1 MQLNDISK
9 KLQARIAPGPVSVTT
24 TDDDIQA
31 RAQLNAHNM
40 GVPVQMLEHL
50 FKLERRIAVLE
61 STNVATKSA

>member
-9 KLQARIAPGPVSVTT
+9 KLQARIAPGPVNATT

-40 GVPVQMLEHL
+40 GVPAQMLEHL
-50 FKLERRIAVLE
+50 FKLERRIALLE
-61 STNVATKSA
+61 QKTACTYVI